1 MRFNQ
6 CRNALTVAVA
16 AIVTLGGTATTDA
29 QGPVFRSGVDMVP
42 LTVTVTDTSG
52 KYVTGLT
59 GGDFEVFEDGVQQSL
74 SFFASDDVPLDVA
87 LLLDTSSS
95 MNLDLPL
102 VKAAAVGLVRKLR
115 ANDRAAVVN
124 VKESAGIPQPFTND
138 RILIERAIRGLS
150 ASGETALYDGVYVVL
165 KEFERERK
173 TAMQVRRQALVL
185 LTDGIDNRSR
195 LAFEDVLDFARR
207 VDVNI
212 YVIALRT
219 ALAHVPRAEVDGA
232 VLHADYAL
240 NTVTRESGGRL
251 FFPKAVRD
259 LPEIY
264 TAIAQELFS
273 QYELGYM
280 PVRSAGDG
288 GFRRV
293 AVRLRPQTNAL
304 ARTRTGYYASRARPA
319 L

>member
-1 MRFNQ
+1 MRLNKFG
-6 CRNALTVAVA
+6 NALSVVVAVT
-16 AIVTLGGTATTDA
+16 VVGTATIDA

-52 KYVTGLT
+52 KYVSGLT

-74 SFFASDDVPLDVA
+74 SFFASEEVPLDVA
-87 LLLDTSSS
+87 LLTDTSAS
-95 MNLDLPL
+95 MGIDLPL
-102 VKAAAVGLVRKLR
+102 VKSAAVGLVRKLR

-124 VKESAGIPQPFTND
+124 VKGSASIPQPFTGD
-138 RILIERAIRGLS
+138 RDAIERAIHGLS
-150 ASGETALYDGVYVVL
+150 ASGDTSLYDGVYVIL
-165 KEFERERK
+165 KELERERK
-173 TAMQVRRQALVL
+173 TAVHVRRQALVL
-185 LTDGIDNRSR
+185 LSDGLDNRSR
-195 LAFEDVLDFARR
+195 LAFEDVLDLARR

-219 ALAHVPRAEVDGA
+219 ALTNVPRAQVDAA
-232 VLHADYAL
+232 VLQADYAL

-251 FFPKAVRD
+251 FCPKTVRD
-259 LPEIY
+259 LSGIY

-280 PVRSAGDG
+280 PARSVGDG
-288 GFRRV
+288 SFRRV

-304 ARTRTGYYASRARPA
+304 ARTRTGYYASRARPGV
-319 L
+319 